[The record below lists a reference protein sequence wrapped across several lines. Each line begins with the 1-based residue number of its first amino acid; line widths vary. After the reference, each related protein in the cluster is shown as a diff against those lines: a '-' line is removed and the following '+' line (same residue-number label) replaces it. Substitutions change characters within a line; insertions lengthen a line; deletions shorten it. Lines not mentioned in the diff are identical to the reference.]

1 MPSRDIIHNIVK
13 QAIIK
18 DGWKITDDPYTIS
31 YGERFLFIDLGG
43 QQIKE
48 NSQGEFI
55 GAEKENRKIAIEIK
69 DFRSK
74 SDISALQQAIGQYT
88 LYQLLL
94 KEIEPDRNIYLAI
107 TNFTYDNIFSEPIG
121 QLVINKLPLK
131 LIVVNLAKMEVKLWI
146 H

>member
-1 MPSRDIIHNIVK
+1 MPSRDIIYNIVK

-48 NSQGEFI
+48 NSQGEFM

-88 LYQLLL
+88 LYKLLL
-94 KEIEPDRNIYLAI
+94 NEIEPDRNIYLAI